1 MISIQQNIRST
12 EVLKISVD
20 IALNRIR
27 DGKSRDKIEKLRESK
42 DPFEKKNYR
51 HTESDPA
58 GRNEYSAGKQEK
70 EYDRQHGN
78 VFGR

>member
-27 DGKSRDKIEKLRESK
+27 DGKSRDKIEKLLLS
-42 DPFEKKNYR
+42 
-51 HTESDPA
+51 S
-58 GRNEYSAGKQEK
+58 
-70 EYDRQHGN
+70 
-78 VFGR
+78 